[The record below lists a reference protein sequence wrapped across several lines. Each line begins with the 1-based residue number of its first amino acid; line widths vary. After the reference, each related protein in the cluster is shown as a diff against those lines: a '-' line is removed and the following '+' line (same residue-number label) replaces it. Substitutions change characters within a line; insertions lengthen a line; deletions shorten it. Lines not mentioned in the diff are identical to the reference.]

1 MKNASFLLVFF
12 FFSLFH
18 QTLEIKQIMIY
29 EGDSFDTA
37 LQNSIKERKKL
48 FVIFYINHCSYCAHS
63 IKVLKEQVIK
73 NYDDEDEI
81 EFGSVN
87 LDKQSNVWLGVR
99 FNITKI
105 PFIILIENKRMY
117 KFQEQPFEESIVL
130 KFINDE
136 KNFED
141 SFDIP
146 ESVDWGTKFMIV
158 FNEFTQKIKEIMQ
171 SLLDKYKINI
181 QWNNTMTYILLA
193 FILMILLFLEY
204 KLLGFIKYLCKFDKF
219 GDIKIDEN
227 GDEIKEDKN
236 KNNEGK
242 NIKGKESKKQK
253 KQKKE

>member
-1 MKNASFLLVFF
+1 MKNVFFLLIFF

-117 KFQEQPFEESIVL
+117 KFREQLFEEPIVL

-204 KLLGFIKYLCKFDKF
+204 KLLGFIKYICKFDKF

-242 NIKGKESKKQK
+242 NIKGKEGKKLKKQK
-253 KQKKE
+253 KD

>member
-117 KFQEQPFEESIVL
+117 KFREQLFEEPIVL

-193 FILMILLFLEY
+193 FAIMILLFLEY
-204 KLLGFIKYLCKFDKF
+204 KLLGFIKYICKFDKF

-242 NIKGKESKKQK
+242 NIKGKEGKKLKKQK
-253 KQKKE
+253 KD

>member
-117 KFQEQPFEESIVL
+117 KFREQLFEEPIVL

-181 QWNNTMTYILLA
+181 QWNNTLTYILLA
-193 FILMILLFLEY
+193 FAIMILLFLEY
-204 KLLGFIKYLCKFDKF
+204 KLLGFIKYICKFDKF

-242 NIKGKESKKQK
+242 NIKGKEGKKLKKQK
-253 KQKKE
+253 KD

>member
-1 MKNASFLLVFF
+1 MKNVFFLLIFF
-12 FFSLFH
+12 YFSLFY
-18 QTLEIKQIMIY
+18 QTFGIKEIMIY

-48 FVIFYINHCSYCAHS
+48 FVLFYINHCSYCVHS

-87 LDKQSNVWLGVR
+87 LDKQSNAWLGVR

-117 KFQEQPFEESIVL
+117 KFQFQPFEESIVL
-130 KFINDE
+130 KFINNE

-146 ESVDWGTKFMIV
+146 ETVEWGTKIKIV
-158 FNEFTQKIKEIMQ
+158 LVELKQKIKENMQ
-171 SLLDKYKINI
+171 SLLDKYKIGI
-181 QWNNTMTYILLA
+181 EWNNTMTYILLA
-193 FILMILLFLEY
+193 FIFMIFLFLES
-204 KLLGFIKYLCKFDKF
+204 KLLIFIKYIFKFDKF

-227 GDEIKEDKN
+227 GNEIKDDKN

>member
-117 KFQEQPFEESIVL
+117 KFREQLFEEPIVL

-193 FILMILLFLEY
+193 FAIMILLFLEY
-204 KLLGFIKYLCKFDKF
+204 KLLGFIKYICKFDKF

-236 KNNEGK
+236 KNSEGK
-242 NIKGKESKKQK
+242 NIKGKEGKKLKKQK
-253 KQKKE
+253 KD

>member
-1 MKNASFLLVFF
+1 MKNEFFLLVFF
-12 FFSLFH
+12 FFSLFN
-18 QTLEIKQIMIY
+18 QTLQLKQIMIY
-29 EGDSFDTA
+29 EGDSFDNA

-105 PFIILIENKRMY
+105 PFIILIENKR
-117 KFQEQPFEESIVL
+117 
-130 KFINDE
+130 
-136 KNFED
+136 
-141 SFDIP
+141 
-146 ESVDWGTKFMIV
+146 
-158 FNEFTQKIKEIMQ
+158 NEFTQKIKENMQ

-181 QWNNTMTYILLA
+181 QWNNIMTYILLA
-193 FILMILLFLEY
+193 FILLIFIYLES
-204 KLLGFIKYLCKFDKF
+204 KLLMLIRYICKFDKF

-227 GDEIKEDKN
+227 GNEIKEDKN

-242 NIKGKESKKQK
+242 NTKGKEGKKLK
-253 KQKKE
+253 KPKKD

>member
-1 MKNASFLLVFF
+1 MKNEFFLVIFF

-18 QTLEIKQIMIY
+18 QTFGIKEIMIY

-37 LQNSIKERKKL
+37 LQKSIKERKKL
-48 FVIFYINHCSYCAHS
+48 FVIFYVNHCPYCAHS
-63 IKVLKEQVIK
+63 LKVLKEQVIK

-117 KFQEQPFEESIVL
+117 KFREQLFEEPIVL

-193 FILMILLFLEY
+193 FAIMILLFLEY
-204 KLLGFIKYLCKFDKF
+204 KLLGFIKYICKFDKF

-242 NIKGKESKKQK
+242 NIKGKEGKKLKKQK
-253 KQKKE
+253 KD

>member
-1 MKNASFLLVFF
+1 MKNEFFLLIIF

-37 LQNSIKERKKL
+37 LQNSIEERKKL

-73 NYDDEDEI
+73 NYEDEDEI

-117 KFQEQPFEESIVL
+117 KYPEQLFEESYVL
-130 KFINDE
+130 NFINDE

-146 ESVDWGTKFMIV
+146 ESVEWGTKLKIV
-158 FNEFTQKIKEIMQ
+158 LIEFTQKINENMQ
-171 SLLDKYKINI
+171 SILDKYKIGI

-193 FILMILLFLEY
+193 LILIIFIFLES
-204 KLLGFIKYLCKFDKF
+204 KLLMFIKYMCKFDKF

-227 GDEIKEDKN
+227 GNELKEDKN
-236 KNNEGK
+236 KNSEGK
-242 NIKGKESKKQK
+242 NIKGKEGKKQK
-253 KQKKE
+253 KHKIE